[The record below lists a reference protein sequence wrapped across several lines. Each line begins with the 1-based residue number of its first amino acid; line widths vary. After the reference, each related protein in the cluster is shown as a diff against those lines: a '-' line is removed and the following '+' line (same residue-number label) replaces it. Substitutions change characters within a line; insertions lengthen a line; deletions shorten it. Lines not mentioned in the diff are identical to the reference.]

1 MADFKDAKKNLHREW
16 GLLSEARGGGPT
28 PQPDRILARR
38 VPRNF
43 GEGVGWH
50 RSSGQRGGGAVTRSS
65 LLSSD
70 GDLGKAK
77 PLSVARGACGLLAVQ
92 VGPESI

>member
-1 MADFKDAKKNLHREW
+1 MGFAVRGPGW
-16 GLLSEARGGGPT
+16 GTHPSTRQDPGPEGSQKLWGGSW
-28 PQPDRILARR
+28 LAPELRAA
-38 VPRNF
+38 
-43 GEGVGWH
+43 GW
-50 RSSGQRGGGAVTRSS
+50 GAVTRSS